1 MNTNKWLWGEL
12 LAVLRRQSL
21 LYDNPAKIQNI
32 RDIPIPPHF
41 ISFAC
46 VFLMSVKF
54 QWLILEHQPCEWV
67 CKCRFFFYLAG
78 SMKINMKISNGSAQT
93 FLAIWIQPL
102 PGAHLHFTAT
112 AFTFCGNPHLLLLAA
127 LQTHSQQL
135 HSNSNEQKTA
145 TLNVERTDTV

>member
-1 MNTNKWLWGEL
+1 MALGRTVSCSQKTVSAL
-12 LAVLRRQSL
+12 RQSCKNSE
-21 LYDNPAKIQNI
+21 YDKRYSYSSPFYLICLHLSHVSKVSVADTRAPALWMGLQMQI
-32 RDIPIPPHF
+32 
-41 ISFAC
+41 
-46 VFLMSVKF
+46 
-54 QWLILEHQPCEWV
+54 
-67 CKCRFFFYLAG
+67 FFYLAG

-102 PGAHLHFTAT
+102 PGAHLHFAAT

>member
-21 LYDNPAKIQNI
+21 LYDNPAKIQNMI
-32 RDIPIPPHF
+32 RDIPTPPHF

-67 CKCRFFFYLAG
+67 CKCRFFFFGGFYEDQYEDQQWLCPNIPSYLDSTTAWCP
-78 SMKINMKISNGSAQT
+78 SA
-93 FLAIWIQPL
+93 LRCYS
-102 PGAHLHFTAT
+102 LHF
-112 AFTFCGNPHLLLLAA
+112 LWKSSLLLAA